1 LILTFGGMASSV
13 IVGWPS
19 SQCNFFHCAN
29 VSCISGF
36 YMFSK
41 REVILEFA
49 KRLVKDSH
57 SVASGGIQLSHCFKF
72 SIVLQHSFSIS
83 TILKTLMKKVLNL
96 KLMGILHVSSRH
108 LHHPSKFLN
117 LNELSSVKKSKSNV
131 SGYLVVLW

>member
-1 LILTFGGMASSV
+1 MTSSLHSIPFSNYTELNLESTTTGSLKIPVKIL
-13 IVGWPS
+13 
-19 SQCNFFHCAN
+19 
-29 VSCISGF
+29 
-36 YMFSK
+36 
-41 REVILEFA
+41 
-49 KRLVKDSH
+49 
-57 SVASGGIQLSHCFKF
+57 QLNTLMIHCFKF